1 MDLSSQQAVAVLGI
15 GLIAMGDEVGSQV
28 REGRE
33 ERRRRGNGLLQ
44 MALRMFGHLIRYGE
58 AVIRRAVPLAM
69 ALLSV
74 SEGRRG
80 GGREVGKE
88 GSSLDEDVDNPAKGI
103 L

>member
-1 MDLSSQQAVAVLGI
+1 
-15 GLIAMGDEVGSQV
+15 
-28 REGRE
+28 
-33 ERRRRGNGLLQ
+33 

-74 SEGRRG
+74 SEGG
-80 GGREVGKE
+80 GGGGE
-88 GSSLDEDVDNPAKGI
+88 GRIKPDKDVDNPAKGI